1 MIQTDIVE
9 KKKSKYEMDMC
20 SGSILKKLL
29 LFTIPLVFS
38 SILQLLFNAVDVVV
52 VGKFAGET
60 ALAAVSSTG
69 SLINLIT
76 NVFIGM
82 SVGTNVVVARNYAAE
97 NHKAVRETV
106 HTAIFL
112 SILSGIF
119 LTIVGVFL
127 APFLLNYM
135 DVPDTVIG
143 QSALYLR
150 IYFLGITATLI
161 YNFGSAILR
170 AIGDTKR
177 PLVFLIIAGCV
188 NLVLNLISVI
198 VFEMGVAGVAIATSV
213 SQCVSAFLIILCLIR
228 ETNCV
233 HLNIKKLRVYKD
245 KLLQILRIGLPA
257 GFQGALF
264 SLSNV
269 VIQSSINGFGDIT
282 MAGSGAAGNLEGFV
296 YVTMN
301 SFHQGAIS
309 FVGQNIGAKKYER
322 INRIAFTAVAC
333 VTVAGLIAGMGVT
346 SLGKP
351 LLSLYTDNPAV
362 VDAGL
367 IRLKHICAFY
377 FLCGIMDV
385 MVGVL
390 RGMGYS
396 VMPMLVSLIGVCGF
410 RLLWLATVFQFPQ
423 YHSVETVYISYMVSW
438 IATALIHIG
447 CFIVVRKRKKTLWGV

>member
-29 LFTIPLVFS
+29 LFTIPLIFS
-38 SILQLLFNAVDVVV
+38 SILQLLFNAADIVV

-76 NVFIGM
+76 NIFIGM

-97 NHKAVRETV
+97 DHKAVRETV
-106 HTAIFL
+106 HTAILL
-112 SILSGIF
+112 SIISGIF
-119 LTIVGVFL
+119 LTVIGVFL

-135 DVPDTVIG
+135 DVPDNVIG
-143 QSALYLR
+143 HSALYLR

-177 PLVFLIIAGCV
+177 PLVFLIISGVV
-188 NLVLNLISVI
+188 NLALNLISVI
-198 VFEMGVAGVAIATSV
+198 VFNMGVAGVAIATTV
-213 SQCVSAFLIILCLIR
+213 SQCVSAFLVVLCLTH

-233 HLNIKKLRVYKD
+233 HLNIKKLKIYKD
-245 KLLQILRIGLPA
+245 KLLKILRIGLPA

-269 VIQSSINGFGDIT
+269 VIQSSINSFGDIT

-301 SFHQGAIS
+301 AFHQGAIS

-322 INRIAFTAVAC
+322 INRIAYIAVAC
-333 VTVAGLIAGMGVT
+333 VTVAGIIAGVGVAA
-346 SLGKP
+346 LGKP
-351 LLSLYTDNPAV
+351 LLGLYTNNPAV
-362 VDAGL
+362 VDAGI
-367 IRLKHICAFY
+367 IRLRHVCAFY
-377 FLCGIMDV
+377 CLCGIMDV

-396 VMPMLVSLIGVCGF
+396 IMPMIVSLIGVCGF
-410 RLLWLATVFQFPQ
+410 RLLWIATVFQLPQ
-423 YHSVETVYISYMVSW
+423 YHSIETVYVSYMVSW

-447 CFIVVRKRKKTLWGV
+447 CYIVVRKLKKRQWGV